1 MIDLHSHVLAGIDDG
16 PQDLD
21 GSLALARAASR
32 DGTTTLA
39 ATPHARADHPRVQLE
54 NVANQCAELNELIP
68 DSWGIEVVPGAE
80 VDIAWAQSASEEQ
93 LRLATY
99 LQRGTDILVE
109 TPYGPLPSTF
119 EDLLFNLSVRGL
131 RVVLAH
137 PEWNPSFQTDPGRVA
152 AMADRGVLV
161 QITALSLVRPK
172 RRSRARRLAYFLL
185 EEGLAHLIA
194 SDSHSG
200 GSWRP
205 PQLRMGVEAASQV
218 VSPARA
224 EWMVT
229 EAPAAVLA
237 GEPLTSA
244 PVSPPSRQGRSFLRR
259 LTGSNGR

>member
-1 MIDLHSHVLAGIDDG
+1 VIDLHSHVLAGIDDG
-16 PQDLD
+16 PKEVD
-21 GSLALARAASR
+21 GSLALVRAASR
-32 DGTTTLA
+32 DGTATLA
-39 ATPHARADHPRVQLE
+39 ATPHARADYPGVQLE
-54 NVANQCAELNELIP
+54 TVAAQCAELNGLIP

-80 VDIAWAQSASEEQ
+80 VDIAWAQTASEEQ

-137 PEWNPSFQTDPGRVA
+137 PEWSPSFQSDPGRVA
-152 AMADRGVLV
+152 AMVERGVLV

-205 PQLRMGVEAASQV
+205 PQLTLGVEAASQV

-224 EWMVT
+224 QWMVT
-229 EAPAAVLA
+229 EAAGAILA
-237 GEPLTSA
+237 GEPLPPA
-244 PVSPPSRQGRSFLRR
+244 PASPPSRQGRGFLRR
-259 LTGSNGR
+259 LTGPSGR

>member
-16 PQDLD
+16 PQDID

-32 DGTTTLA
+32 EGTTTLA
-39 ATPHARADHPRVQLE
+39 ATPHARADHPRVHLE
-54 NVANQCAELNELIP
+54 EVAAHCAELNGLIP
-68 DSWGIEVVPGAE
+68 ESWGIEVVPGAE
-80 VDIAWAQSASEEQ
+80 VDIAWAQTASEEQ

-137 PEWNPSFQTDPGRVA
+137 PEWSPSFQSDPGRIA
-152 AMADRGVLV
+152 AMVDRGVLV

-185 EEGLAHLIA
+185 EEELAHLIA

-205 PQLRMGVEAASQV
+205 PQLKVGVEAASQV
-218 VSPARA
+218 ISPARA
-224 EWMVT
+224 QWMVS

-237 GEPLTSA
+237 GEPLPAAPASA
-244 PVSPPSRQGRSFLRR
+244 ASRQGRGFLRR
-259 LTGSNGR
+259 LTGSSGR